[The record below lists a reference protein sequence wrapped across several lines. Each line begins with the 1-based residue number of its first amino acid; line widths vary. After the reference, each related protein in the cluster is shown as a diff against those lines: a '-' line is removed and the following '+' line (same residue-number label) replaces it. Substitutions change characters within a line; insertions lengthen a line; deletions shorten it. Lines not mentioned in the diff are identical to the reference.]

1 MTKKDVYSFMP
12 LIDMPLEKLQQY
24 EGRNP
29 RPVDFDT
36 YWEQALTE
44 MRSVDPQVEMIP
56 SEFQVP
62 FAECYDLYF
71 TGVRN
76 ARIHA
81 KYVKP
86 KVASSE
92 PHPAVIE
99 FHGYPFHSGEWTDK
113 LIYASQGFSVIA
125 MDCRGQG
132 GKSEDTGGVV
142 GNTHHGHIIRGLDGQ
157 PDDLLYRH
165 IFLDTAQLAGIVM
178 GLPEVDPNRVVT
190 MGGSQGGALS
200 LVCAALEPRIRKVAS
215 RFPFLSDYKRVWEM
229 DLAKDAYQELK
240 TYFRLFDPQHK
251 REEEIFTRLG
261 YIDLQYLAPRIK
273 AEVLMAVGLMDT
285 VCPPSSQFAAY
296 NKMTAPKRMEIY
308 PDFGH
313 EGLPGFSEI
322 AMKFLLEV

>member
-1 MTKKDVYSFMP
+1 MP

-29 RPVDFDT
+29 RPADFDA
-36 YWEQALTE
+36 YWEQALAE
-44 MRSVDPQVEMIP
+44 MRSVDPQVEIIP

-86 KVASSE
+86 KTVLSDK
-92 PHPAVIE
+92 HPAVIE
-99 FHGYPFHSGEWTDK
+99 FHGYTGHAGDWTDK
-113 LIYASQGFSVIA
+113 LIYASQGFSVIS

-132 GKSEDTGGVV
+132 GKSEDTGGVI
-142 GNTHHGHIIRGLDGQ
+142 GNTHHGHIIRGLDG
-157 PDDLLYRH
+157 PADGLLFRH

-178 GLPEVDPNRVVT
+178 GLPEVDPDRVVT

-229 DLAKDAYQELK
+229 DLAKDAYQELR
-240 TYFRLFDPQHK
+240 TYFRFFDPQHK
-251 REEEIFTRLG
+251 REEEIFTKLG
-261 YIDLQYLAPRIK
+261 YIDIQFLASRIE
-273 AEVLMAVGLMDT
+273 ADVLMAVGLMDT
-285 VCPPSSQFAAY
+285 VCPPSTQFAAY
-296 NKMTAPKRMEIY
+296 NKMTAPKRLEIY

-313 EGLPGFSEI
+313 EALPGFSEI
-322 AMKFLLEV
+322 AMQFLLEV